1 MGYLVVPQRF
11 EGAVVT
17 LAGMVD
23 VTMKIGVEVCA
34 DPDHGFV
41 TKPAPVRDV
50 GATETTGAGLG
61 KINGVT
67 LAISSLL
74 V

>member
-23 VTMKIGVEVCA
+23 VTMKIGVEMSA
-34 DPDHGFV
+34 EKFV
-41 TKPAPVRDV
+41 R
-50 GATETTGAGLG
+50 TGDEHQ
-61 KINGVT
+61 KF
-67 LAISSLL
+67 SE
-74 V
+74 